1 MERVNK
7 VPRIAAYKASDG
19 RRPLTMVTAY
29 DAPTSRAADHGGVD
43 MILVGDSVANAV
55 LGFEST
61 LSIGIE
67 EMVHHTSA
75 VCRVHPEALVVA
87 DLPWLS
93 YHQGWK
99 RAVRSA
105 GKLIKAGAKAVKLE
119 GGRERREVIEAL
131 LQAEIPVMG
140 HLGLTPQSVNAFGG
154 MVVQAKTIEAAGA
167 LLDDAQA
174 LAGFGVFAMVLE
186 GVPSPLARVV
196 TRAVPVPTIGIG
208 AGAACDGQVLVFH
221 DLVGFSSG
229 HLPRFVKPYGSVAI
243 EAEQAIA
250 AYVKEVTEGIFP
262 DLEHSYTG
270 AEGLEEWAS
279 AKLSE
284 LGD

>member
-1 MERVNK
+1 MERVNR
-7 VPRIAAYKASDG
+7 VPRIAAYKATGG

-55 LGFEST
+55 LGYEST
-61 LSIGIE
+61 LSIGID
-67 EMVHHTSA
+67 EMVHHTAA
-75 VCRVHPEALVVA
+75 VCRVHPEALVIA

-93 YHQGWK
+93 YHQGWR

-119 GGRERREVIEAL
+119 GGRDRQEVIEAL
-131 LQAEIPVMG
+131 LKAEIPVMG

-167 LLDDAQA
+167 LLEEARA
-174 LAGFGVFAMVLE
+174 LVGFGVFAMVLE
-186 GVPSPLARVV
+186 GVPSPLAEVI
-196 TRAVPVPTIGIG
+196 TKAVPIPTIGIG
-208 AGAACDGQVLVFH
+208 AGAGCDGQVLVFH

-229 HLPRFVKPYGSVAI
+229 HVPKFVKPYGSVAL

-250 AYVKEVTEGIFP
+250 AYVKEVTEGVFP
-262 DLEHSYTG
+262 DPDHSYSG
-270 AEGLEEWAS
+270 ADGLEEWA
-279 AKLSE
+279 AGMLVE
-284 LGD
+284 LGG

>member
-1 MERVNK
+1 MERVNR
-7 VPRIAAYKASDG
+7 VPRIAAYKATGG

-55 LGFEST
+55 LGYEST
-61 LSIGIE
+61 LSIGID
-67 EMVHHTSA
+67 EMVHHTAA
-75 VCRVHPEALVVA
+75 VCRIHPEALVIA

-93 YHQGWK
+93 YHQGWR

-119 GGRERREVIEAL
+119 GGRDRQEVIEAL
-131 LQAEIPVMG
+131 LKAEIPVMG

-167 LLDDAQA
+167 LLEEARA
-174 LAGFGVFAMVLE
+174 LVGFGVFAMVLE
-186 GVPSPLARVV
+186 GVPSPLAEVI
-196 TRAVPVPTIGIG
+196 TKAVPIPTIGIG
-208 AGAACDGQVLVFH
+208 AGAGCDGQVLVFH

-229 HLPRFVKPYGSVAI
+229 HVPKFVKPYGSVAL

-250 AYVKEVTEGIFP
+250 AYVKEVTEGVFP
-262 DLEHSYTG
+262 DPDHSYSG
-270 AEGLEEWAS
+270 ADGLEEWA
-279 AKLSE
+279 AGMLVE
-284 LGD
+284 LGG